1 MNMDEFIDA
10 EFDPTTVPTIH
21 GSLFVNGQRICDGTL
36 FINEEK
42 QTGRLDFDASVT
54 LEPPP
59 PYENG
64 IIKQSNAVEYAVAD
78 ISLCVTPHFP
88 HLHFRVV

>member
-1 MNMDEFIDA
+1 MNMDELIDA
-10 EFDPTTVPTIH
+10 EFDPTEPTIH
-21 GSLFVNGQRICDGTL
+21 GSLFIDGQRICDGAL
-36 FINEEK
+36 FINEKK

-59 PYENG
+59 PYEKG
-64 IIKQSNAVEYAVAD
+64 LIKQSNAVEYAVAD